1 MAEMVYGRWAV
12 METMRARR
20 REIQQLV
27 LAEGVEDKGIITDMM
42 AEAQSRGVPIKHINR
57 RMMDD
62 LARDANH
69 QGAMLRVG
77 PYPYTEIDRVMALAA
92 ERGEKP
98 FLLLIDLLQDPQNVG
113 ALLRVADVVGV
124 NGVIL
129 QDRRSVGITDA
140 VTNASAG
147 AAGPHNVMQ
156 ALNLVNTMK
165 ELKEK
170 SVTMA

>member
-77 PYPYTEIDRVMALAA
+77 PYPYTQLAPAMALASQRA
-92 ERGEKP
+92 ANP
-98 FLLLIDLLQDPQNVG
+98 LLL
-113 ALLRVADVVGV
+113 
-124 NGVIL
+124 
-129 QDRRSVGITDA
+129 
-140 VTNASAG
+140 
-147 AAGPHNVMQ
+147 
-156 ALNLVNTMK
+156 
-165 ELKEK
+165 
-170 SVTMA
+170 